1 MGICL
6 AGASIAT
13 AAPRR
18 VPDVIPGIPNRYP
31 VARVF
36 TGPPLVVWLAELSGR
51 RRLLA
56 AAVVDRGPW
65 AVLDKD
71 RNALLRDSAS
81 ADLGVTV
88 TELPRTAGLFL
99 VAVGRTSAA
108 PADLDHYYLVHH
120 DEKTTELVCRFAS
133 PPRSGPLQLQVVAT
147 SRSRFEI
154 TSSAGGERISY
165 VQDAEGLCRPSFA
178 TGAPSDFS
186 YENAFAHAELLFG
199 RERWGEAAD
208 AHELVLHMRP
218 LGSHGEEAALAAIQ
232 ALDSFLDLQCSPSP
246 GDLEPLPIDGLL
258 AKRVGS

>member
-71 RNALLRDSAS
+71 RNALLRDSAP

-99 VAVGRTSAA
+99 VAVGRTS
-108 PADLDHYYLVHH
+108 
-120 DEKTTELVCRFAS
+120 
-133 PPRSGPLQLQVVAT
+133 
-147 SRSRFEI
+147 
-154 TSSAGGERISY
+154 
-165 VQDAEGLCRPSFA
+165 
-178 TGAPSDFS
+178 
-186 YENAFAHAELLFG
+186 
-199 RERWGEAAD
+199 
-208 AHELVLHMRP
+208 
-218 LGSHGEEAALAAIQ
+218 
-232 ALDSFLDLQCSPSP
+232 
-246 GDLEPLPIDGLL
+246 
-258 AKRVGS
+258 